1 MVFRNDK
8 LKKRNGGILQY
19 GRFTYGAKNIKIL
32 SWGDGQKLIIGAF
45 CSIAGEILVFL
56 GGNHDVTRISSF
68 PFGIKFTNN
77 NYKLLKTVQP
87 LTKGDVII
95 GSDVWIGERVTI
107 LSGVCIGH
115 GAVIAAGSVVTK
127 NVLPYAIVGGNP
139 AQEIK
144 KRFNEEII
152 DKLLELRWWDLSTK
166 QIEIISS
173 DLTSKPNLNRLNELI
188 RIYR

>member
-1 MVFRNDK
+1 
-8 LKKRNGGILQY
+8 
-19 GRFTYGAKNIKIL
+19 
-32 SWGDGQKLIIGAF
+32 
-45 CSIAGEILVFL
+45 L

-95 GSDVWIGERVTI
+95 WSDVWIGERVTI

-188 RIYR
+188 SIYR